1 MKSTEQIDLREYGL
15 NDSFIAQIVEYPDL
29 YLARI
34 VSQEKS
40 IYQAICAN
48 GELFA
53 EVSGKLRFEATIPS
67 DFPAVGD
74 FVMLDRCTDKNGNAI
89 IHHVLRRKNLFVR
102 KASGKTNE
110 EQVVA
115 ANIDIVF
122 LCMSLNKDF
131 NLHRLERYLSLA
143 WESGAIPVVILT
155 KADLCDNL
163 LRKLQ
168 VIDSVAFGV
177 DVVVTSSIE
186 PYGWQQIFKYIKPG
200 CTVALLG
207 SSGVGKSSLI
217 NCLLGEERLNTKEIR
232 IDDDKGRHATTRRE
246 LFLISGGGIVIDTPG
261 MRELGMWDVSNGL
274 DKSFTD
280 VEVYFGKCR
289 FRNCTHTSEP
299 GCAIW
304 SAIEQGKLSPK
315 RWESYRR
322 LKTEA
327 VFAEDKGN
335 YLAEKEKKFKNI
347 AKINKTIQ
355 KYLKNK

>member
-1 MKSTEQIDLREYGL
+1 MKDIKQIDLQEYGL
-15 NDSFIAQIVEYPDL
+15 DNSFIAQSIEYSGL
-29 YLARI
+29 YIARI
-34 VSQEKS
+34 VSQEKNL
-40 IYQAICAN
+40 YRAMCEN

-53 EVSGKLRFEATIPS
+53 EVSGKLRFEVTIPS

-89 IHHVLRRKNLFVR
+89 IHHVLRRKSLFIR
-102 KASGKTNE
+102 KSAGKTNE
-110 EQVVA
+110 EQVVV

-131 NLHRLERYLSLA
+131 NIHRLERYLSMA
-143 WESGAIPVVILT
+143 WESGAIPVIVLT
-155 KADLCDNL
+155 KVDLCDNL
-163 LRKLQ
+163 YRKLHA
-168 VIDSVAFGV
+168 INSVALGV

-186 PYGWQQIFKYIKPG
+186 PDGWKELSKYIKSG
-200 CTVALLG
+200 YTIALLG

-217 NCLLGEERLNTKEIR
+217 NCMLGEELLNTKEIR

-261 MRELGMWDVSNGL
+261 MRQLGMWHALESL
-274 DKSFTD
+274 DKSFAD

-304 SAIEQGKLSPK
+304 EAIANQELSPK
-315 RWESYRR
+315 RWEAYRK

-327 VFAEDKGN
+327 IFADDKSN

-347 AKINKTIQ
+347 SKINK
-355 KYLKNK
+355 KYFKNK

>member
-1 MKSTEQIDLREYGL
+1 MNGMKQINLQDYGL
-15 NDSFIAQIVEYPDL
+15 NRNFITQSMEYHDL

-34 VSQEKS
+34 ISQEK
-40 IYQAICAN
+40 IFYQAVCVN
-48 GELFA
+48 GVLFA
-53 EVSGKLRFEATIPS
+53 EVSGKLRFEATIQS
-67 DFPAVGD
+67 DFPTVGD
-74 FVMLDRCTDKNGNAI
+74 FVILDRCNNKNGNAI
-89 IHHVLRRKNLFVR
+89 IHHVLHRKSLFVR
-102 KASGKTNE
+102 KAAGKVNE

-131 NLHRLERYLSLA
+131 NIHRLERYLSLT
-143 WESGAIPVVILT
+143 WESGAIPVVVLT
-155 KADLCDNL
+155 KSDLCDNVY
-163 LRKLQ
+163 RKLQ
-168 VIDSVAFGV
+168 VVNSIALGV

-186 PYGWQQIFKYIKPG
+186 PDGYKQISKYIKPG

-217 NCLLGEERLNTKEIR
+217 NCLMGGEFLNTKEIR

-261 MRELGMWDVSNGL
+261 MRELGMWDVSEGL
-274 DKSFTD
+274 DKSFAD
-280 VEVYFGKCR
+280 IEAYFGKCH

-304 SAIEQGKLSPK
+304 EAIAHQELSPK

-327 VFAEDKGN
+327 VFADNKSE
-335 YLAEKEKKFKNI
+335 YLAKKEKKFKNI
-347 AKINKTIQ
+347 SKINKKIRR
-355 KYLKNK
+355 